1 MLLLLS
7 PNSWNLL
14 PGLTQELKNHD
25 AVNILQQLP
34 LLSAM
39 KEEPAGGI
47 RILGSLVNSVLNMIL
62 W

>member
-7 PNSWNLL
+7 PNPWNLL

-34 LLSAM
+34 LLSAVR
-39 KEEPAGGI
+39 EEPAGGI
-47 RILGSLVNSVLNMIL
+47 PILGSLVNSVLNFII